1 MGGNKVMKTG
11 NFFKN
16 ACEIY
21 AAQGVDVE
29 SAISKAA
36 AVEIGLH
43 AWQGDD
49 VMGFESDSFS
59 LTGGCQVTGNYQIGR
74 AHV

>member
-1 MGGNKVMKTG
+1 MKSAKM
-11 NFFKN
+11 FKE

-29 SAISKAA
+29 AALAKTA
-36 AVEIGLH
+36 AVEVSIH

-49 VMGFESDSFS
+49 VGGMG
-59 LTGGCQVTGNYQIGR
+59 LHR
-74 AHV
+74 A